1 MNASDYL
8 KQRGWRG
15 LGYSL
20 DKHDRGIAR
29 PLLTSRKDD
38 NLGVGLKKTAP
49 GAVSDEWWL
58 KALDE
63 GLKDMGKGE
72 VRFSSKR
79 KKFSSEEKQESLSLH
94 NY

>member
-1 MNASDYL
+1 MDPSAYL

-20 DKHDRGIAR
+20 DRHDRGLAK

-38 NLGVGLKKTAP
+38 NLGIGLKKQAA

-58 KALDE
+58 RALDE
-63 GLKDMGKGE
+63 GLKDMGSGK
-72 VRFSSKR
+72 VRLLLLF
-79 KKFSSEEKQESLSLH
+79 FGFC
-94 NY
+94 

>member
-1 MNASDYL
+1 MDASGYL

-20 DKHDRGIAR
+20 DKNDRGLAR

-38 NLGVGLKKTAP
+38 TLGIGLKKAAA

-72 VRFSSKR
+72 V
-79 KKFSSEEKQESLSLH
+79 SLWFFCCSGNQQDMAL
-94 NY
+94 NSYV